1 MAYHKLNAFIYR
13 IKSFVQINKEIIKR
27 HTLGWLIFWFV
38 DFCFAFANR
47 GGSINLDYPFNI
59 IVVVSYFYVITYLAL
74 LPNLPI
80 NKLKAIFLTLLILM
94 CFVFLKYL
102 FTTFI
107 FDGNPTR
114 KGITFISFEVWRL
127 STATFYAIAY
137 WVYLQSLKD
146 QKMRYLSE
154 IKLIETQDVLLST
167 EIKFLKAQINP
178 HFLFNTLNFLYAE
191 TYKLSPKVGEG
202 ILLLT
207 EIMRYTVQSTNNEEI
222 MIEKEAEFLRKYV
235 EIQQLRFHDRL
246 QIVLDINIFSP
257 TVSIPPLVIL
267 SFVENAFKYG
277 KINDPNNPLTI
288 KLESNPKYI
297 YFYCTNL
304 KNTHFKDPST
314 AVGIEN
320 IKSRLSKYSNNYDL
334 SIKDENSIYT
344 VTLKI
349 NLLL

>member
-1 MAYHKLNAFIYR
+1 M
-13 IKSFVQINKEIIKR
+13 
-27 HTLGWLIFWFV
+27 FWVV
-38 DFCFAFANR
+38 DFCFAYANTE
-47 GGSINLDYPFNI
+47 GNVDISGIINAFFFT
-59 IVVVSYFYVITYLAL
+59 SFFYVIAYGAL
-74 LPNLPI
+74 LSNLPQH
-80 NKLKAIFLTLLILM
+80 KLKAIIVALLTLII
-94 CFVFLKYL
+94 FVFLKYL
-102 FTTFI
+102 FKI
-107 FDGNPTR
+107 FVFDANPAR
-114 KGITFISFEVWRL
+114 HGFSFVSLEVWRF

-137 WVYLQSLKD
+137 WIYLQSLKD
-146 QKMRYLSE
+146 QNMRYLSE

-207 EIMRYTVQSTNNEEI
+207 EIMRYTVESTNNEVI
-222 MIEKEAEFLRKYV
+222 TIEKEAEFLRKYV

-257 TVSIPPLVIL
+257 SVSIPPLIIL

-288 KLESNPKYI
+288 KLESSPEYI

-304 KNTHFKDPST
+304 KNIHFKDPST

-320 IKSRLSKYSNNYDL
+320 IKNRLSKYSNNYEL
-334 SIKDENSIYT
+334 NIKDENSIYT

-349 NLLL
+349 NLLS